1 MVNCFPYAFI
11 GFRIAWTLILIKVID
26 IVDIGKIIVDP
37 ISYLEK
43 KERSH

>member
-1 MVNCFPYAFI
+1 MVNCFPYASI
-11 GFRIAWTLILIKVID
+11 GFRFAWTLTLIKV
-26 IVDIGKIIVDP
+26 VDFVDVGKIIVDP